1 MSSIPA
7 IPKPQPFP
15 SLFGMS
21 FIQAGLRAIRCLSK
35 RKKITNF
42 KVKKIRHRHIGMESL
57 SLQPMA
63 EKKSVSIT
71 EVVKNY
77 GSQLLRFI
85 SSKVAKT
92 EDAEDILQE
101 VWFQTSR
108 LTNLNEIENVGAWL
122 YSVTRNK
129 IIDSYRKK
137 KTESL
142 EDFVYQD
149 EDGDLNVKDI
159 LLADDRYSPELS
171 VFKRMFWNELM
182 KALDELPEK
191 QKRVYILNELED
203 KTLQEIADE
212 EGANIKTII
221 SRKSYAVKHLR
232 KSLQSLYD
240 DLKD

>member
-1 MSSIPA
+1 MD
-7 IPKPQPFP
+7 
-15 SLFGMS
+15 
-21 FIQAGLRAIRCLSK
+21 
-35 RKKITNF
+35 
-42 KVKKIRHRHIGMESL
+42 SL
-57 SLQPMA
+57 SLQQMTETRSA
-63 EKKSVSIT
+63 SIT

-85 SSKVAKT
+85 NSKVAKT

-108 LTNLNEIENVGAWL
+108 LTNLNELENVGAWL

-149 EDGDLNVKDI
+149 EDGELNVKDI
-159 LLADDRYSPELS
+159 LLADDSNNPE
-171 VFKRMFWNELM
+171 VGMFKDLFWDELM
-182 KALDELPEK
+182 KALDELPDK
-191 QKRVYILNELED
+191 QKRVYVQNELED
-203 KTLQEIADE
+203 KTLQEIADA
-212 EGANIKTII
+212 EGENIKTII

-232 KSLQSLYD
+232 KKMQRLYN
-240 DLKD
+240 DLKN